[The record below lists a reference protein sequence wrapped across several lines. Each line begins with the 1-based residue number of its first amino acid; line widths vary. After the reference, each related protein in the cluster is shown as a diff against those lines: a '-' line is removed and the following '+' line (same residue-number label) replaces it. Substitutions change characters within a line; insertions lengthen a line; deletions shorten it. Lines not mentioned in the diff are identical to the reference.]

1 MADLLKITTPFINN
15 NKNQVPVARQ
25 VADPSAPFNL
35 QDVPTVVRPATEE
48 EILKQNNGM
57 IQKENSSNAMASLLK
72 DPSSAVNFLKNIYV
86 LQEIVQLLPIKNTAI
101 TQEIEQM
108 FHSLLIKPEDIAAEM
123 ANQETSA
130 TTFKGE
136 MFDYLRNLLSDNP
149 SSEMQS
155 AIANMLK
162 SINNLAGRR
171 DALNAVSNSLKFLS
185 QSLEPSRNISQRLA
199 DLSVRFRQED
209 APEKF
214 VQLKAE
220 AMDILKEMEGNLL
233 FNSKMAK
240 ISSITLYNLS
250 RFNDNPD
257 FFQEAASTLFL
268 LLNGEDRKQFVSLVR
283 DFQYGVRNDI
293 RRGGE
298 DQEAEEA
305 EKSKIM
311 DVLTKILGKQAGDE
325 EMSSATS
332 EKIEKIITSLLS
344 SPCHF
349 TPLLHFVV
357 PVEYNML
364 QSFAEIWINPNGEE
378 DRSDDKAERG
388 DCIHMLLVFDIEGM
402 GKFEAELYTLGKK
415 VELSLRCP
423 PNYCRIFRNAVGRI
437 ERCIN
442 ATSYRFEKIRV
453 DPLERPN
460 SLMDVFKSLPYKR
473 TGVNVKV

>member
-15 NKNQVPVARQ
+15 NKNNQVPVVRQ
-25 VADPSAPFNL
+25 ASDPSAPFNL

-72 DPSSAVNFLKNIYV
+72 DPASAVNFLKNIYV

-108 FHSLLIKPEDIAAEM
+108 FHSLLIQPEDIAAEM
-123 ANQETSA
+123 AKQEISS

-136 MFDYLRNLLSDNP
+136 MFDYLRGLLSENP
-149 SSEMQS
+149 SDEMQ
-155 AIANMLK
+155 AAVANMLK
-162 SINNLAGRR
+162 SINNLAGQR
-171 DALNAVSNSLKFLS
+171 DALGAVANSLKFLS
-185 QSLEPSRNISQRLA
+185 QSLEPSRSISQRLA
-199 DLSVRFRQED
+199 ELSLRFRQED
-209 APEKF
+209 APENF

-220 AMDILKEMEGNLL
+220 AMDILKEMENNLL
-233 FNSKMAK
+233 YNSKMAK
-240 ISSITLYNLS
+240 ISSMTLYNLS

-283 DFQYGVRNDI
+283 DLRYELQ
-293 RRGGE
+293 GE
-298 DQEAEEA
+298 NLPKREADEAEQ
-305 EKSKIM
+305 SKIM
-311 DVLTKILGKQAGDE
+311 DILTKILGKQASDE
-325 EMSSATS
+325 EMSAATS

-378 DRSDDKAERG
+378 DRGKDQEKGERG

-415 VELSLRCP
+415 IELSLRCP
-423 PNYCRIFRNAVGRI
+423 PAYCRTFRNAMGRI

-442 ATSYRFEKIRV
+442 ATSYRFDKIRV

>member
-15 NKNQVPVARQ
+15 NKNNQAPVARQ
-25 VADPSAPFNL
+25 VSDPSAPFNL
-35 QDVPTVVRPATEE
+35 QDVPTIVRPATEE

-72 DPSSAVNFLKNIYV
+72 DPGSAVNFLKNIYV

-108 FHSLLIKPEDIAAEM
+108 FHSLLIKPEDIASEM

-136 MFDYLRNLLSDNP
+136 MFDYLRNLLAENP
-149 SSEMQS
+149 STEMQS

-185 QSLEPSRNISQRLA
+185 QSLEPSRSISQRLA
-199 DLSVRFRQED
+199 DLSARFRQD
-209 APEKF
+209 NAPENF

-220 AMDILKEMEGNLL
+220 AMELLKEMEGNLL
-233 FNSKMAK
+233 YNSKMAK

-268 LLNGEDRKQFVSLVR
+268 LLNGEERREFVSLVR
-283 DFQYGVRNDI
+283 DFQYDDRKNETD
-293 RRGGE
+293 
-298 DQEAEEA
+298 DAEQ
-305 EKSKIM
+305 SKIM
-311 DVLTKILGKQAGDE
+311 DVLTKILGKQANDE

-364 QSFAEIWINPNGEE
+364 QSFAEIWINPNGGE
-378 DRSDDKAERG
+378 DRNDQDKSERG
-388 DCIHMLLVFDIEGM
+388 DCIHMLIVFDIEGM
-402 GKFEAELYTLGKK
+402 GKFEAEIYTLGKK

-423 PNYCRIFRNAVGRI
+423 KNYCRTFRNAIGRI

-442 ATSYRFEKIRV
+442 ATSYRFEKIRI

>member
-15 NKNQVPVARQ
+15 NKNNQTPVVRQ
-25 VADPSAPFNL
+25 ASDPSAPFNL

-57 IQKENSSNAMASLLK
+57 IQKENSSSAMASLLK
-72 DPSSAVNFLKNIYV
+72 DPASAVNFLKNIYV

-108 FHSLLIKPEDIAAEM
+108 FHALLIQPEDIAAEM
-123 ANQETSA
+123 AKQETSA

-136 MFDYLRNLLSDNP
+136 MFDYLRGLISENP
-149 SSEMQS
+149 SDEMQS
-155 AIANMLK
+155 AVANMLK

-171 DALNAVSNSLKFLS
+171 DSLNAVSNSLKFLS

-199 DLSVRFRQED
+199 ELSVRFR
-209 APEKF
+209 EKGAEENF
-214 VQLKAE
+214 PQLKAE

-233 FNSKMAK
+233 YNEKMSK
-240 ISSITLYNLS
+240 ISSMTLYNLS

-268 LLNGEDRKQFVSLVR
+268 LLNGEERKEFVSLVR
-283 DFQYGVRNDI
+283 DFQYGVR
-293 RRGGE
+293 RELEPEQME
-298 DQEAEEA
+298 DA

-311 DVLTKILGKQAGDE
+311 DVLTKILGKQASDE
-325 EMSSATS
+325 EMSAATS
-332 EKIEKIITSLLS
+332 EKVEKIITSLLS

-378 DRSDDKAERG
+378 DRGKDQDRGERG

-415 VELSLRCP
+415 LELSLRCP
-423 PNYCRIFRNAVGRI
+423 PAYCRIFRNAVGRI

-442 ATSYRFEKIRV
+442 ATDYRFEKIRV

>member
-15 NKNQVPVARQ
+15 NKNNQMPVARQ
-25 VADPSAPFNL
+25 VSDPSAPFNL

-72 DPSSAVNFLKNIYV
+72 DPASAVNFLKNIYV

-101 TQEIEQM
+101 TKEIEQM
-108 FHSLLIKPEDIAAEM
+108 FHSLLIKPEDIASEM
-123 ANQETSA
+123 LSQETSA

-136 MFDYLRNLLSDNP
+136 MFDYLRDLLADNP
-149 SSEMQS
+149 SDEMQ
-155 AIANMLK
+155 AAVANMLK
-162 SINNLAGRR
+162 SINNLEGQR
-171 DALNAVSNSLKFLS
+171 DALGAVANSLKFLS
-185 QSLEPSRNISQRLA
+185 QSLEPSRSISQRLA
-199 DLSVRFRQED
+199 ELSASFRQAD
-209 APEKF
+209 APENF
-214 VQLKAE
+214 VQLKTE
-220 AMDILKEMEGNLL
+220 AMDLLKEMEGNLL
-233 FNSKMAK
+233 YNSKMAK
-240 ISSITLYNLS
+240 IGSMTLYNLS

-257 FFQEAASTLFL
+257 FFQESASTLFL
-268 LLNGEDRKQFVSLVR
+268 LLGGEERKQFVSLVR
-283 DFQYGVRNDI
+283 DFRSGMGQRS
-293 RRGGE
+293 E
-298 DQEAEEA
+298 SQEIDEA

-311 DVLTKILGKQAGDE
+311 DVLTKILGKQASDE
-325 EMSSATS
+325 EMSAATS

-364 QSFAEIWINPNGEE
+364 QSFAEIWINPNGGE
-378 DRSDDKAERG
+378 DRNDQDRGERG
-388 DCIHMLLVFDIEGM
+388 ECIHMLLVFDIEGM
-402 GKFEAELYTLGKK
+402 GKFEAELYTMGKK
-415 VELSLRCP
+415 LELALRCP
-423 PNYCRIFRNAVGRI
+423 PAYCRVFRGAMGRI
-437 ERCIN
+437 ERCVSS
-442 ATSYRFEKIRV
+442 TSYRFDKIRV